1 MPTRAESGDSPQP
14 AAPDLPITEVAP
26 RTWFVRPSWVNVA
39 VFETD
44 AGLVMVDAGFATDA
58 ATIHAAVR
66 SVTDAPLHTVVFTHG
81 HVDHAFGLRAF
92 LKAGEH
98 PRVVAH
104 ENVAARF
111 RRYARTAG
119 YNARI
124 NATQFRLDPEAVR
137 WPQADTDFV
146 WPDLTY
152 RDELVLDVGG
162 EEFHL
167 RHARGETDDAT
178 WVWVPGRRA
187 LACGDFWFNVAPNCG
202 NPQKVQRYPEDW
214 ATAAETMAGI
224 GAELLLPGHDTFQT
238 GADHIRRLF
247 TVQAEFL
254 RAIVD
259 QTIAGLN
266 AGLTHDEVVEQVEV
280 PPHLAAEP
288 SLQPL
293 YDRPEFIARNVIRQ
307 YGGWWNGRAA
317 DLMPAPADARARE
330 VAALAGGVDALVA
343 RARTL
348 ADPAAPGHDLRLA
361 CHLAEWALAAAPEDD
376 DARAC
381 ASEVFAARAAQETS
395 LMGKGIFSAAA
406 RAAKPPH

>member
-1 MPTRAESGDSPQP
+1 VPTRADPPS
-14 AAPDLPITEVAP
+14 LPITEVAP
-26 RTWFVRPSWVNVA
+26 RTWFVQPSWVNVA
-39 VFETD
+39 LFETD

-66 SVTDAPLHTVVFTHG
+66 SVSAAPLHTVVFTHG

-92 LKAGEH
+92 LEAGER
-98 PRVVAH
+98 PQVVAH
-104 ENVAARF
+104 ENVAERF

-137 WPQADTDFV
+137 WPHADTDFV
-146 WPDLTY
+146 WPDVTY
-152 RDELVLDVGG
+152 RDELILEIGG
-162 EEFHL
+162 EEFNL

-214 ATAAETMAGI
+214 ANAAEVMAAL
-224 GAELLLPGHDTFQT
+224 GAEVLLPGHDTFQT

-247 TVQAEFL
+247 TVQAHFL
-254 RAIVD
+254 RTIVD

-266 AGLTHDEVVEQVEV
+266 AGLTHDEIVEQVTIPE
-280 PPHLAAEP
+280 HLAAEP

-307 YGGWWNGRAA
+307 FGGWWNGRAA
-317 DLMPAPADARARE
+317 DLIPAPADARARE

-348 ADPAAPGHDLRLA
+348 ADPASPEHDLRLA
-361 CHLAEWALAAAPEDD
+361 CHLAEWAVAAAPDHAG
-376 DARAC
+376 ARTC
-381 ASEVFAARAAQETS
+381 ASEVFGARAAQES
-395 LMGKGIFSAAA
+395 SIMGKGIFSAAA
-406 RAAKPPH
+406 RAARPDPAD

>member
-1 MPTRAESGDSPQP
+1 MPTRADSP
-14 AAPDLPITEVAP
+14 AGELGDHPITEVAP
-26 RTWFVRPSWVNVA
+26 RTWFVKPSWVNVA

-44 AGLVMVDAGFATDA
+44 AGLVMVDAGFATDT

-92 LKAGEH
+92 LAAGER
-98 PRVVAH
+98 PRIVAH
-104 ENVAARF
+104 ENVPERF

-124 NATQFRLDPEAVR
+124 NATQFRLDPDRVR
-137 WPQADTDFV
+137 WPQADTDFA
-146 WPDLTY
+146 WPDVTY
-152 RDELVLDVGG
+152 RDALVLEVGG
-162 EEFHL
+162 EAFHL
-167 RHARGETDDAT
+167 HHARGETDDAT
-178 WVWVPGRRA
+178 WVWVPGRKT

-214 ATAAETMAGI
+214 ATAAEAMAAL
-224 GAELLLPGHDTFQT
+224 GAEVLLPGHDTFQT
-238 GADHIRRLF
+238 GADHIRHLF

-254 RAIVD
+254 REIVD

-266 AGLTHDEVVEQVEV
+266 AGLPHDEIVDRVTIPER
-280 PPHLAAEP
+280 LASEP

-317 DLMPAPADARARE
+317 DLLPAPAEARARE
-330 VAALAGGVDALVA
+330 VVALAGGVDALVA
-343 RARTL
+343 RARVL
-348 ADPAAPGHDLRLA
+348 ADPASADHDLRLA
-361 CHLAEWALAAAPEDD
+361 CHLAEWAVTAAPDD
-376 DARAC
+376 PGARVC
-381 ASEVFAARAAQETS
+381 AAEVFAAREADEPS

-406 RAAKPPH
+406 RAAGPPP